1 MSYFLSFTPSVKQ
14 SLQELKNSA
23 HLEKRFKAVSK
34 ALKYFAEDPRHP
46 SLQTHQYFSLFSSA
60 GDKVFEAYA
69 EQDTPV
75 AYRIFSYSCPRR
87 GEIVVFAITP
97 HP

>member
-1 MSYFLSFTPSVKQ
+1 MSYFLRFTPSAKQ
-14 SLQELKNSA
+14 SLKELKDSA

-34 ALKYFAEDPRHP
+34 ALKYLAENPRHP
-46 SLQTHQYFSLFSSA
+46 SLQTHQYFSLS
-60 GDKVFEAYA
+60 GPNGEKVFEAYA
-69 EQDTPV
+69 EQDTPA
-75 AYRIFSYSCPRR
+75 AYRIFFYYGRVR

>member
-1 MSYFLSFTPSVKQ
+1 MNFSLSFTPGAKQ
-14 SLQELKNSA
+14 ALKALKDSA

-34 ALKYFAEDPRHP
+34 ALKFLTENPSHP
-46 SLQTHQYFSLFSSA
+46 GLQTHQYSSLS
-60 GDKVFEAYA
+60 GPNGEKIFEAYA
-69 EQDTPV
+69 EQDTPA
-75 AYRIFSYSCPRR
+75 AYRIFFYYGRTR

>member
-1 MSYFLSFTPSVKQ
+1 MSFSLSFTPNAKQ
-14 SLQELKNSA
+14 TLKELKNSD

-34 ALKYFAEDPRHP
+34 ALKFLTEDPRHP
-46 SLQTHQYFSLFSSA
+46 SLQTHQYFSLF
-60 GDKVFEAYA
+60 GPNEEKVFEAYA
-69 EQDTPV
+69 EQDTPA
-75 AYRIFSYSCPRR
+75 AYRIFFYYGRTR